1 MFYIDECGSV
11 VQFFQPVVCYK
22 CRTLRCG
29 SWWAA
34 TIWWWPWRRIM
45 LWCHDDNNHSLEIG
59 IVRDAHFDP
68 SIFLTPLCFV
78 GNNDGSIAALLQDV
92 CRRVSPN
99 DPLQTAK
106 WLFFLLVI
114 HGSIYDVESVALL
127 LRLHNLKIKELEE
140 KFASHAG
147 MNYR

>member
-1 MFYIDECGSV
+1 MRAPGRIGDIAPDPSHSN
-11 VQFFQPVVCYK
+11 FFQPVSDSPEAEPPQSEDDHGDVSCD
-22 CRTLRCG
+22 
-29 SWWAA
+29 
-34 TIWWWPWRRIM
+34 
-45 LWCHDDNNHSLEIG
+45 DDNNHSLEIE

-114 HGSIYDVESVALL
+114 HGSIYDVETAALL
-127 LRLHNLKIKELEE
+127 LRLHSRKIKELEE
-140 KFASHAG
+140 KCASHAG